1 MLLLELLLVFLIP
14 LSLKSSTFL
23 SLLLSCFFPL
33 RLCIVFSRR
42 PYMIRTAAAAAASWA
57 HPATSE
63 QLQQLN
69 TVAVSAVTTTTT
81 TTATTYS
88 PGPVEFPANSGDSL
102 ARWGGGRGGEEGSAG
117 AGEDKIIPATHTHSL
132 QHGSPPGSAVALLNP
147 FLMSAYDV
155 IFDWLSTATC
165 TFGIQNRFDRKK
177 RDLCN
182 WCLVMVQ
189 TRAGASFYRSSSPA
203 QRRQFER

>member
-42 PYMIRTAAAAAASWA
+42 LYMIRTAAAASWA
-57 HPATSE
+57 HPAASE

-69 TVAVSAVTTTTT
+69 TVAVSAVTTT

-102 ARWGGGRGGEEGSAG
+102 ARWGGGKRG
-117 AGEDKIIPATHTHSL
+117 
-132 QHGSPPGSAVALLNP
+132 
-147 FLMSAYDV
+147 
-155 IFDWLSTATC
+155 
-165 TFGIQNRFDRKK
+165 
-177 RDLCN
+177 
-182 WCLVMVQ
+182 
-189 TRAGASFYRSSSPA
+189 
-203 QRRQFER
+203 